1 MRKITS
7 KRRDVDIDK
16 LEVSGYI
23 YGSDLAKKEEI
34 IYKKR
39 WVGIYRGDLA

>member
-16 LEVSGYI
+16 LEVSGDIYI

-39 WVGIYRGDLA
+39 WVGI

>member
-16 LEVSGYI
+16 LEVSGDI
-23 YGSDLAKKEEI
+23 YMEVIWQNNLQKKL
-34 IYKKR
+34 
-39 WVGIYRGDLA
+39 VGIYRGDLA